1 MLSVINTLV
10 CPEDGSSMFSVFYWS
25 FTSHDHEERG
35 KRKEKKKKEEEERI
49 ITNIDSLVSDH
60 LLRSHICIDRT
71 GRGKFMDTSKINL
84 LTSLNDQNMDTNTE
98 ASTFLNRRD
107 GPLAQQ
113 LANKL
118 FIVTNTNSSM

>member
-1 MLSVINTLV
+1 
-10 CPEDGSSMFSVFYWS
+10 
-25 FTSHDHEERG
+25 
-35 KRKEKKKKEEEERI
+35 
-49 ITNIDSLVSDH
+49 
-60 LLRSHICIDRT
+60 
-71 GRGKFMDTSKINL
+71 MDTSKINL

>member
-1 MLSVINTLV
+1 
-10 CPEDGSSMFSVFYWS
+10 
-25 FTSHDHEERG
+25 
-35 KRKEKKKKEEEERI
+35 
-49 ITNIDSLVSDH
+49 VSDH